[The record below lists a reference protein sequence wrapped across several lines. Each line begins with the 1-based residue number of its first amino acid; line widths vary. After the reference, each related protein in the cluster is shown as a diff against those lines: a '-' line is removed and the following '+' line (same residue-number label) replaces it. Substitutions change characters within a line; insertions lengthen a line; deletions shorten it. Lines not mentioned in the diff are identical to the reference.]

1 MLDDSDLQFP
11 EQTPAPAPR
20 RSGNRSF
27 LVVAGILG
35 AILLLSLVGIA
46 VYALVI
52 LPAQQAQEPVVSSA
66 QQTQTAVALALQ
78 VTLTSTNTA
87 TTAPTVTRT
96 PTRTFTP
103 SSTPATID
111 PATATVNAL
120 LTSAA
125 LAQTQAANSTAPTAT
140 SGPTAT
146 VSSLPQSGFAEDAGV
161 PGLLAL
167 TAILLLIIFTA
178 RRVRTQT

>member
-20 RSGNRSF
+20 PSGNRGF
-27 LVVAGILG
+27 LLVAGILG
-35 AILLLSLVGIA
+35 AILLLALLGIA
-46 VYALVI
+46 VYTLFI
-52 LPAQQAQEPVVSSA
+52 LPGRGPVISPA
-66 QQTQTAVALALQ
+66 QQTQTSVALALQ
-78 VTLTSTNTA
+78 VTLPPTITA
-87 TTAPTVTRT
+87 TTAATTTRT
-96 PTRTFTP
+96 PTRTNTP

-125 LAQTQAANSTAPTAT
+125 QAQTQAATPTGPTAT

-146 VSSLPQSGFAEDAGV
+146 ASSLPQSGFAEDAGV

-167 TAILLLIIFTA
+167 SAILILIIFAA
-178 RRVRTQT
+178 RRARAEV